1 MIFYRKHSRSS
12 LPNLEKIKTMENIFV
27 CLSIEEKWQLLL
39 YDFSIID
46 EFSVKSLCCEMKG
59 TVSINAIR
67 VSLLLLDE
75 TELKLLFF
83 FSILVPDSLLP
94 EPLWFYLCLF
104 QLSLLPV
111 ILYLKKSLTIKN
123 LQKALCSLVLSH
135 NDHKRSQNLWDGRMF
150 FFLRCSVHSES
161 SKAHAYSVWIFAG
174 SFLLG
179 DGFSLFESIFCSS
192 WVYYVPVL
200 LSDFLS
206 VVRFLP
212 RFDIRNVIYPWM
224 TRISVSSTTTVL
236 AFVLSSLT
244 DKEMSSRK

>member
-1 MIFYRKHSRSS
+1 MRQREGEVIVAWELGKIRSRTSKNWFPLPQRATGDSPADQGRFSDRELHAVFLCFFASSNNKMIFYRKHSRSS

-111 ILYLKKSLTIKN
+111 ILYLKKTGAPRDVPWKW
-123 LQKALCSLVLSH
+123 KLVAKHWHLI
-135 NDHKRSQNLWDGRMF
+135 RSEERKGWN
-150 FFLRCSVHSES
+150 
-161 SKAHAYSVWIFAG
+161 KI
-174 SFLLG
+174 LL
-179 DGFSLFESIFCSS
+179 
-192 WVYYVPVL
+192 
-200 LSDFLS
+200 
-206 VVRFLP
+206 
-212 RFDIRNVIYPWM
+212 
-224 TRISVSSTTTVL
+224 
-236 AFVLSSLT
+236 A
-244 DKEMSSRK
+244 